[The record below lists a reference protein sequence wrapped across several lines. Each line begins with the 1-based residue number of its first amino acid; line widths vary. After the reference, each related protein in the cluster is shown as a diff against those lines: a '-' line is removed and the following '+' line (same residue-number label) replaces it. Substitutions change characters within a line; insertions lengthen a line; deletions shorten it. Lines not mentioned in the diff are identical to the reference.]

1 MIGMHKDY
9 GPSFGDDLVIY
20 NSSNISKG
28 CWSNFPD
35 CYQCEE
41 RPIAHTK

>member
-1 MIGMHKDY
+1 MHQSY

-20 NSSNISKG
+20 DKSNTSKG

-35 CYQCEE
+35 CYKCKEKE
-41 RPIAHTK
+41 IEHN

>member
-1 MIGMHKDY
+1 MIAMHSEY

-20 NSSNISKG
+20 DHANVSKG

-35 CYQCEE
+35 CYRCSKKDI
-41 RPIAHTK
+41 PHTK